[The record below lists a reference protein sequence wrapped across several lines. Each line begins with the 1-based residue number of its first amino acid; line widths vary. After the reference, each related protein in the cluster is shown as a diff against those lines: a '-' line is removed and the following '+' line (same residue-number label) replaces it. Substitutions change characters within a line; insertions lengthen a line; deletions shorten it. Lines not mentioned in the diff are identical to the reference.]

1 MRAEQGHY
9 RSSAEDNTGWGGCS
23 LPHPRHLT
31 PFPGSQDALQEQGE

>member
-9 RSSAEDNTGWGGCS
+9 RSSAEDNTGWGGCG